1 MTIKQVLLT
10 FCNFFLFVLVKTGP
24 CSLGWPQTPYEDKA
38 GLEFLGSPPMCWD
51 YSMSH
56 RAGLCGIEGQ
66 TQGFRYVS

>member
-51 YSMSH
+51 YSMDSDWLKH
-56 RAGLCGIEGQ
+56 CS
-66 TQGFRYVS
+66 YVLSS